1 MAPEGTQR
9 GRTFLDKGQS
19 KHGQEKA
26 GVLQEEIADAT
37 GRTDEDHRADT
48 GRGPHGGRRSDGGPG
63 GQGGQL
69 LYQGVSVW
77 NDQYGPHDP
86 EHDRCGAETHPDRRL
101 WRLRQLPGGDAAE
114 AAGSGTVGKAL
125 PGLPGKDGA
134 GTAAMIGKERLK
146 ARVSPVGTSPNP
158 PRQSRFA
165 ELDYSR
171 VHSLFN

>member
-1 MAPEGTQR
+1 MAPESTLR

-69 LYQGVSVW
+69 LYEGVSVW
-77 NDQYGPHDP
+77 NDLYGPHGP
-86 EHDRCGAETHPDRRL
+86 EHDRCGAKAHPERRI
-101 WRLRQLPGGDAAE
+101 RRMRELPGRAAAE
-114 AAGSGTVGKAL
+114 AAGGGAL
-125 PGLPGKDGA
+125 GEALYRLPGKDGA
-134 GTAAMIGKERLK
+134 GPAAMMGKERLK
-146 ARVSPVGTSPNP
+146 AR
-158 PRQSRFA
+158 A
-165 ELDYSR
+165 
-171 VHSLFN
+171 